1 MIKINLLPVRAA
13 RKKETVR
20 QMLSIAGLSLIL
32 LFIVLG
38 GVYWNASSR
47 LTSIEADISRN
58 DDELRRLKKK
68 VGELSRLKE
77 QKKIVMEKLKVV
89 KQLETRRT
97 GPVRFFQSVSEAIP
111 KKVWVEKLKETTNG
125 VTLSGYAAT
134 EELVA
139 DFMRGLERFPEV
151 GKVELDIVKKG
162 RKRGNVELFSFTIRL
177 VKSEQKKI

>member
-20 QMLSIAGLSLIL
+20 QLLSIAGLSLIL

-47 LTSIEADISRN
+47 LTSIETDISRN
-58 DDELRRLKKK
+58 EGELRRLKKK

-77 QKKIVMEKLKVV
+77 QQKIVMEKLKVV
-89 KQLETRRT
+89 KQLEAKRT
-97 GPVRFFQSVSEAIP
+97 GPVTLLRYVSEAIP

-134 EELVA
+134 EDVVA
-139 DFMRGLERFPEV
+139 DFMRGLERFPEL
-151 GKVELDIVKKG
+151 GNVELDIVKQG
-162 RKRGNVELFSFTIRL
+162 KRGSRALFSFTIRL
-177 VKSEQKKI
+177 IKSEKKKI